1 MESAVTRLAIVLI
14 ALLWAAGQA
23 LAQPAKIKIP
33 KSTIEP
39 GWKAANCDVELEDE
53 DYEAENLGKG
63 LKLVEVY
70 CWRAAYQAGSIYFAV
85 DPKAPEEARLLRFTI
100 WDENRLVQTLS
111 LTSPAYDP
119 RSRRLGMAHK
129 GRGMGDCGSVGE
141 WKWTGKDFRLIAYW
155 NKDEC
160 DGKPFDDN
168 RKWLVYPSRRVSLSQ
183 KGKR

>member
-23 LAQPAKIKIP
+23 PAEPAKIKIP
-33 KSTIEP
+33 KSAIEP

-85 DPKAPEEARLLRFTI
+85 DPKAPEHARLLRFTI
-100 WDENRLVQTLS
+100 WDEKRLVQTLS
-111 LTSPAYDP
+111 LTSPTYDP

-141 WKWTGKDFRLIAYW
+141 WKWTGRDFRLLAYW

-168 RKWLVYPSRRVSLSQ
+168 RKWLVYPPRRSA
-183 KGKR
+183 GR